1 MSNFIEINKIRYW
14 SGPNQYNLKP
24 TMWVELNI
32 GDLEHQPSHQLPGF
46 NEALLSVLPS
56 LHTHTCS
63 RGYEGGFVERLYE
76 GTWMGHIIEHITLEI
91 QHLAGIPVRR
101 GKTITGS
108 TPGIYYVTFD
118 YREKESGRT
127 AFEAA
132 VEIVEAILAGKT
144 DIHAEPHISRVSEL
158 YFNNKLGPSTEAIYN
173 AAVARRIPVERIGT
187 DSTLR
192 LGTGIRQK
200 SVQATVTSQTSY
212 LAVENSCDKEM
223 TKHLLEAAGLPVPQG
238 TVISTRSEL
247 VKAVM
252 NLGFP
257 LVLKPA
263 NGRQGQ
269 GVMTNLHS
277 ILQLEQAYNFVSREF
292 PEYTEYIVER
302 YFTGNDYR
310 FTVVGGK
317 LVAASL
323 RQPPAVTGDGV
334 STIRQLIAIENTNP
348 LRGSGHEKP
357 MSEIPIEQAECFLSQ
372 ASISLDDV
380 LPAGETLCVMSSAN
394 LSTGG
399 SAEDITDQVHPSYER
414 LAVEAADAIGL
425 DVAGV
430 DIITPDVSVPLDN
443 NEACILEVNAAPGIR
458 MHHYPAK
465 GTPRDVGAAIVDYL
479 FQSREEAAIPLIAVT
494 GTNGKTTTV
503 RMVAHLLK
511 TTGQKVG
518 MTCSD
523 GVWAGDEC
531 IDEGDC
537 SGPGSARKI
546 LTRKDIEAAVLETAR
561 GGMMREGLAFRW
573 CDIGVVTNVS
583 EDHLGQDGLDTIED
597 LRKLKRLIPEVVLP
611 GGACILNA
619 DDEGCLA
626 MGDHTDGRVVY
637 FSLNE
642 HNPVVQG
649 TIYAGGEVWYLAEDG
664 SMMHAVDGQVERF
677 ADAREIPV
685 TVGGLAKHNIANS
698 LAALAAAHAAGLT
711 LDQLREGIMTFYPSP
726 EQSRGRFN
734 ISRIEDRTLIADYGH
749 NPAGMTAI
757 YDAIAAMPKHRLITV
772 VSAPGDRTD
781 HSIVEMGKIIGQHSD
796 LVLLKEDQ
804 DLRERAPLEAAH
816 LLERGCRLSGMLQD
830 RMIIIP
836 DERTAYL
843 QAWEI
848 SKPRD
853 LILMF
858 YDKYEN
864 VEQLINN
871 LESSVSSAAIVNI
884 VAENTESTPA
894 AAQLQEEIETIK
906 MTPASLQALTQ
917 SVQPIRGHKHG

>member
-1 MSNFIEINKIRYW
+1 MSNLIQINKIRYW

-24 TMWVELNI
+24 TMWIELDI
-32 GDLEHQPSHQLPGF
+32 GELEHRPSNLLPGF
-46 NEALLSVLPS
+46 NEALLSILPS
-56 LHTHTCS
+56 LDTHTCS
-63 RGYEGGFVERLYE
+63 RGYAGGFVERLYE
-76 GTWMGHIIEHITLEI
+76 GTWIGHIIEHITLEI

-127 AFEAA
+127 AFESA
-132 VEIVEAILAGKT
+132 VAIVEAILAGQT
-144 DIHAEPHISRVSEL
+144 DIHAEPYISQVSEL

-173 AAVARRIPVERIGT
+173 AAMERRIPVERIGT

-223 TKHLLEAAGLPVPQG
+223 TKHLLEAAGLPVPRG

-247 VKAVM
+247 VKAVIQ
-252 NLGFP
+252 LGFP

-269 GVMTNLHS
+269 GVMTNLQS
-277 ILQLEQAYNFVSREF
+277 VLQLEQAYNFVSREF

-302 YFTGNDYR
+302 YFTGQDYR

-323 RQPPAVTGDGV
+323 RQPPTVTGDGV

-348 LRGSGHEKP
+348 LRGAGHEKP
-357 MSEIPIEQAECFLSQ
+357 MSEIPLEQARGFLEQ
-372 ASISLDDV
+372 ASRSLDDV
-380 LPAGETLCVMSSAN
+380 LLEGETLCVMSSAN

-399 SAEDITDQVHPSYER
+399 SAKDVTDQVHPSYER
-414 LAVEAADAIGL
+414 LAIEAAQAIGL

-430 DIITPDVSVPLDN
+430 DIISPDIRVPLN
-443 NEACILEVNAAPGIR
+443 SQEACILEVNAAPGIR

-479 FQSREEAAIPLIAVT
+479 FPSREEAAIPLVAVT

-503 RMVAHLLK
+503 RIISHLLR

-537 SGPGSARKI
+537 SGPASARKI
-546 LTRKDIEAAVLETAR
+546 LSRNDIEAAVLETAR

-573 CDIGVVTNVS
+573 CDVGVVTNIS
-583 EDHLGQDGLDTIED
+583 EDHLGQDGLDTLED

-611 GGACILNA
+611 GGVCILNA
-619 DDEGCLA
+619 DDEGCIA
-626 MGDHTDGRVVY
+626 MGDHTDGRIVY
-637 FSLNE
+637 FSLHE
-642 HNPVVQG
+642 QNPVIQG

-664 SMMHAVDGQVERF
+664 TIMYAADGQVERF
-677 ADAREIPV
+677 ADSREIPV

-711 LDQLREGIMTFYPSP
+711 LDQLRQGIRTFYPSA

-734 ISRIEDRTLIADYGH
+734 LTHIQDRTLIADYGH
-749 NPAGMTAI
+749 NPAGMSAVYETV
-757 YDAIAAMPKHRLITV
+757 AAMPKKRLLTI

-781 HSIVEMGKIIGQHSD
+781 RSIIEMGKIIGQHSD
-796 LVLLKEDQ
+796 LVILKEDL
-804 DLRERAPLEAAH
+804 DLRKREPLETAR
-816 LLERGCRLSGMLQD
+816 LLEKGCIDAGISQD
-830 RMIIIP
+830 RLITVP
-836 DERTAYL
+836 NEYTASL
-843 QAWEI
+843 HAWKI
-848 SKPRD
+848 SEPGD

-858 YDKYEN
+858 YDNYEN
-864 VEQLINN
+864 VEKLLHT
-871 LESSVSSAAIVNI
+871 LEQSSSSVAVDNSTKVKTSAA
-884 VAENTESTPA
+884 PA
-894 AAQLQEEIETIK
+894 AASSPEESETIR
-906 MTPASLQALTQ
+906 MASTPLQALTQ
-917 SVQPIRGHKHG
+917 SVQPAKGHKHG